1 MRRILY
7 AEEGKIF
14 TDGTHYG
21 KIIYLADD
29 ARVED
34 YHEITDAEYQE
45 VLKTQE
51 EFDKA
56 RYDI

>member
-14 TDGTHYG
+14 TDGTNYG
-21 KIIYLADD
+21 KIIYLAND
-29 ARVED
+29 ASVED

-45 VLKTQE
+45 ILKAQE
-51 EFDKA
+51 LETE
-56 RYDI
+56 IN